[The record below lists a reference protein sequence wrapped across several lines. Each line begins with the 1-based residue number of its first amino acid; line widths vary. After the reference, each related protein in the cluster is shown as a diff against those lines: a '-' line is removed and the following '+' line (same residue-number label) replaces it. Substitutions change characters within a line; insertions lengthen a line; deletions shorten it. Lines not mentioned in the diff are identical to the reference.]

1 VSVPIEGV
9 LFDAGG
15 VLVLP
20 DPTVLGPLLVPYGG
34 DPGVPAHH
42 RAHYAGMAVKG
53 RAGATEGDWVEYDMA
68 YVRSIGVPA
77 HDESEAAWLLGRT
90 RSARLWRYPIASSV
104 VTLRELHDRGVPI
117 GVVSNAS
124 GQIEATLLRS
134 AVCQVGDGPGVP
146 VSCVVDSKVVGVE
159 KPDPRIFAFGLD
171 ALGLPPQKV
180 AYVGDSLH
188 MDVGGA
194 TAAGLQPFHVDP
206 YDDFP
211 HATHRRIR
219 SLDEL
224 LALV

>member
-1 VSVPIEGV
+1 MSVSIEGV

-20 DPTVLGPLLVPYGG
+20 DPTVLGPLLIPYGG

-53 RAGATEGDWVEYDMA
+53 RAGATEGDWADYDMA
-68 YVRSIGVPA
+68 YVRSIGVPP
-77 HDESEAAWLLGRT
+77 HDEDEAAWLLGRT

-104 VTLRELHDRGVPI
+104 VALRELHDRDVPI

-146 VSCVVDSKVVGVE
+146 VACVIDSKVVGVE
-159 KPDPRIFAFGLD
+159 KPDPRIFTFGLD
-171 ALGLPPQKV
+171 ALGLPAEKV

-194 TAAGLQPFHVDP
+194 LAAGLQPFHVDP

>member
-1 VSVPIEGV
+1 VSTPIAAV

-34 DPGVPAHH
+34 DPGVAAHH
-42 RAHYAGMAVKG
+42 RAHYSGMAVKG
-53 RAGATEGDWVEYDMA
+53 RAGAVERDWTEYDVA

-77 HDESEAAWLLGRT
+77 HDEAEAAWLLGRT

-104 VTLRELHDRGVPI
+104 LALRELHDRGVPI

-146 VSCVVDSKVVGVE
+146 VLCVIDSHVVGVE
-159 KPDPRIFAFGLD
+159 KPDPRIFGFALD
-171 ALGLPPQKV
+171 VLGLPPEKV

-194 TAAGLQPFHVDP
+194 TAAGLQPFHLDP
-206 YDDFP
+206 YGDFA
-211 HATHRRIR
+211 HASHRRIE

>member
-68 YVRSIGVPA
+68 YVRSIGVPP
-77 HDESEAAWLLGRT
+77 HDEDEAAWLLGRT

-104 VTLRELHDRGVPI
+104 VAMRELYERGVPI

-146 VSCVVDSKVVGVE
+146 VKCVIDSKVVGVQ
-159 KPDPRIFAFGLD
+159 KPDPRIFTFGLD
-171 ALGLPPQKV
+171 ALGLPAEKV

-194 TAAGLQPFHVDP
+194 LAAGLQPFHVDP

-211 HATHRRIR
+211 HASHRRIR

-224 LALV
+224 LAVV

>member
-1 VSVPIEGV
+1 
-9 LFDAGG
+9 
-15 VLVLP
+15 
-20 DPTVLGPLLVPYGG
+20 
-34 DPGVPAHH
+34 
-42 RAHYAGMAVKG
+42 M
-53 RAGATEGDWVEYDMA
+53 
-68 YVRSIGVPA
+68 
-77 HDESEAAWLLGRT
+77 
-90 RSARLWRYPIASSV
+90 
-104 VTLRELHDRGVPI
+104 PI

-124 GQIEATLLRS
+124 GQIDATLVRS

-146 VSCVVDSKVVGVE
+146 VACVIDSKAVGVE

-171 ALGLPPQKV
+171 ALGLPQEKV

-194 TAAGLQPFHVDP
+194 LAAGLQPFHVDP

>member
-1 VSVPIEGV
+1 VSAGIAAF

-34 DPGVPAHH
+34 DPGVAAHH

-53 RAGATEGDWVEYDMA
+53 RAGATEGDWAEYDMA
-68 YVRSIGVPA
+68 YVRSVGVPA
-77 HDESEAAWLLGRT
+77 HDEAEAAWLLGRT

-104 VTLRELHDRGVPI
+104 VALRELHDRGVPI

-146 VSCVVDSKVVGVE
+146 VACVIDSRVVGVE
-159 KPDPRIFAFGLD
+159 KPDPRIFGFALD
-171 ALGLPPQKV
+171 VLGLPPEKV
-180 AYVGDSLH
+180 AYVGDSFH

-194 TAAGLQPFHVDP
+194 IAAGLQPFHIDP

-211 HATHRRIR
+211 NATHTRIR

>member
-1 VSVPIEGV
+1 VSEPIEAF

-20 DPTVLGPLLVPYGG
+20 DPTVLGPLLLPYGG
-34 DPGVPAHH
+34 DPGLPAHH

-53 RAGATEGDWVEYDMA
+53 KAGATEGDWVEYDLA

-77 HDESEAAWLLGRT
+77 HDEAEAAWMLGRT

-104 VTLRELHDRGVPI
+104 MALRELNDRRVPI

-146 VSCVVDSKVVGVE
+146 VSCVIDSRVVGVE
-159 KPDPRIFAFGLD
+159 KPDPRIFGFALD
-171 ALGLPPQKV
+171 ALGLPPEKV
-180 AYVGDSLH
+180 AYVGDSFH

-206 YDDFP
+206 YDDFAGAA
-211 HATHRRIR
+211 HTRIR